1 MAVPVVA
8 SSTTNSAG
16 STATLTMTKPSGVA
30 AGDLLLVIC
39 GSEAGGTDG
48 YDTAPSGWNLVNYA
62 SVGSSASVAAFWRIA
77 DGGEPSTTD
86 FVQSLTRDS
95 WGFYLRITGADETTP
110 IHVVGSDY
118 SGTGELHSITG
129 VTTSTA
135 DCLAVVV
142 GCAPNVGAYS
152 FSISGWSGASTTSIN
167 SGGGTPCAGFRA
179 TKTQASAGATGTAFV
194 DVSPDSF
201 SLTGFQFAIAP
212 GLETLEGTADI
223 VGGEA
228 PDVAG
233 VGSPVITGSG
243 AIIAGEAPDVSA
255 GNAIAAIIGGEAP
268 DVAGVGSPVVRG
280 AGAIVA
286 GECPDVFGGLLSEG
300 AIDVGE
306 APDVA
311 GVGSPVVRG
320 AGAIVAGEAPDVVAR
335 GYRDAEVAL
344 LVDLDVLADP
354 VYRVV
359 ARNLETGVET
369 ILGTA
374 TAADP
379 ALEDVAIAD
388 GKYMLRVE
396 VDGRFWR
403 GARYAR
409 EFPLEVL
416 ASEIVAPLPQATA
429 LAAAAIEGVVIVTW
443 THQFVAGE
451 VPPADWA
458 IWTGATSPVDTS
470 GPPAATAVDFGPG
483 GYLVELAAHP
493 SVLHVA
499 VAARADA
506 STGPISEVA
515 VSGAGA
521 ALAAPSAQSARNPDG
536 GWAPA

>member
-255 GNAIAAIIGGEAP
+255 GM
-268 DVAGVGSPVVRG
+268 
-280 AGAIVA
+280 
-286 GECPDVFGGLLSEG
+286 LSEG